1 MALGMA
7 QKTWADWKESEGKMI
22 KECIDAH
29 V

>member
-7 QKTWADWKESEGKMI
+7 QKTWANWKESEGKMI
-22 KECIDAH
+22 KECVDAR